1 MGCRSV
7 LERLLAPIAGE
18 AAATIAQRLLSEIG
32 NLSEIL
38 HADPAILQLVTA
50 RADIANH
57 LATVRDTLTLALQP
71 ARASVHVLK
80 QWSAVEV
87 YLQFVMARHRIEQVR
102 VLFLNSRNILLRDE
116 VMSQGDVE
124 QSAIYVREI
133 MKRSIDIGA
142 CAIILV
148 HNHPSGDPSPSEA
161 DLRITRTIAATG
173 KTLGVRLLDHVI
185 VARDGIVSLRSLG
198 YL

>member
-1 MGCRSV
+1 M
-7 LERLLAPIAGE
+7 
-18 AAATIAQRLLSEIG
+18 SEIG